1 MLDFASDVPA
11 DGLSAAPAEQAA
23 SNDQALLDA
32 YSNAVI
38 GVTERVGPAVVRVET
53 GPKVR
58 NTGERGGLGSGIV
71 ISPDGLVL
79 TNSHVVGTSKEIRLR
94 DTEGVVTD
102 ARVLGVDPDTDLAL
116 LRADA
121 VRDLHYAA
129 LGNSKSLR
137 RGQLVVAI
145 GNPLGFESTVT
156 AGVVSALGRSIRSVS
171 GRTIEDVIQ
180 TDAALNPGNSGGPLV
195 SSNAEVIGINTAIIN
210 GAQGICFA
218 VASNTAQ
225 FVLAEIIRHGY
236 VRRAYIGVSGQTA
249 PIPRRHAVI
258 AGVENKMGALL
269 AQIEPE
275 GPAAQAGLLPGDV
288 VIKLDGVDINGV
300 DDLIRVLDRDRIG
313 RTLAM
318 DVLRLGRLRAFDIHP
333 VERKPSARQGVAP

>member
-1 MLDFASDVPA
+1 MLDFTRDTPDDEPSSQATKEA
-11 DGLSAAPAEQAA
+11 TKQAA
-23 SNDQALLDA
+23 VSDQALLDA

-53 GPKVR
+53 GSKMPNAR
-58 NTGERGGLGSGIV
+58 ERGGLGSGIV

-79 TNSHVVGTSKEIRLR
+79 TNSHVVGSSKQIRLR
-94 DTEGVVTD
+94 DNEGIVTD

-116 LRADA
+116 LRADG
-121 VRDLHYAA
+121 VRDLHYAS
-129 LGNSKSLR
+129 LGNSKNLR

-156 AGVVSALGRSIRSVS
+156 SGVVSALGRSIRSAN

-195 SSNAEVIGINTAIIN
+195 SSAAEVIGINTAIIS

-225 FVLAEIIRHGY
+225 FVLSEIIRHGY
-236 VRRAYIGVSGQTA
+236 VRRPYIGVSGQTT
-249 PIPRRHAVI
+249 PVPRRHAVV
-258 AGVENKMGALL
+258 AGVDNKMGALL
-269 AQIEPE
+269 AQVEPD
-275 GPAAQAGLLPGDV
+275 GPAAKAGLGPGDV
-288 VIKLDGVDINGV
+288 VVRLDGGE
-300 DDLIRVLDRDRIG
+300 LKRVAAL
-313 RTLAM
+313 
-318 DVLRLGRLRAFDIHP
+318 
-333 VERKPSARQGVAP
+333 

>member
-1 MLDFASDVPA
+1 MLDFTDDKSDEGP
-11 DGLSAAPAEQAA
+11 SSQAA
-23 SNDQALLDA
+23 KQAATSDQALLDA

-38 GVTERVGPAVVRVET
+38 SVTERVGPAVVRVET
-53 GPKVR
+53 GSKVPSAR
-58 NTGERGGLGSGIV
+58 GRGGLGSGIV

-79 TNSHVVGTSKEIRLR
+79 TNNHVVGSAKQIRLR
-94 DTEGVVTD
+94 DIEGIVTD

-116 LRADA
+116 LRADG
-121 VRDLHYAA
+121 VRDLRYAA
-129 LGNSKSLR
+129 LGNSKNLR

-195 SSNAEVIGINTAIIN
+195 SSAAEVIGINTAIIN

-225 FVLAEIIRHGY
+225 FVLSEIIRHGY

-249 PIPRRHAVI
+249 PIPRRHAVV
-258 AGVENKMGALL
+258 AGVDNKMGALL
-269 AQIEPE
+269 AQIEPD
-275 GPAAQAGLLPGDV
+275 GPAAKAGLLPGDV
-288 VIKLDGVDINGV
+288 VIRLDGVEVNGV
-300 DDLIRVLDRDRIG
+300 DDLIRALDRDRID
-313 RTLAM
+313 RTLEM
-318 DVLRLGRLRAFDIHP
+318 DVLRMGRLRTVDIHP
-333 VERKPSARQGVAP
+333 VERKPAAARK